1 MKRPKLRSA
10 YRAPALRAIV
20 FGIAMILAAAGAFA
34 DIAEDVADHESSGL
48 DRSVSLALHGFD
60 SPFMDVAMRILSA
73 LGSASVVVFTVA
85 AIALWA
91 LRRGERRAAAILVA
105 LGIVTEALN
114 LALKL
119 TFQRTRPSLF
129 VEIVTLHSYSFP
141 SGHSMSAAAVYG
153 MCAIV
158 AARLRPSA
166 ARSLAIATPVL
177 ALLIGVS
184 RVFLGVHWPTDV
196 LAGFCAGAILLLM
209 GVFSLGGRPSDPRTA
224 QFPARD

>member
-1 MKRPKLRSA
+1 VPVKRLTLRHT
-10 YRAPALRAIV
+10 L
-20 FGIAMILAAAGAFA
+20 FGIVAILAAAGVFA
-34 DIAEDVADHESSGL
+34 DIVEDVGDRASSDL
-48 DRSVSLALHGFD
+48 DRTVSLALHGLD

-73 LGSASVVVFTVA
+73 LGSPSVVVFTVA
-85 AIALWA
+85 AVAIWA
-91 LRRGERRAAAILVA
+91 FRRGERRAATILVA
-105 LGIVTEALN
+105 SGIVTEALN

-129 VEIVTLHSYSFP
+129 VEIATLHSYSFP
-141 SGHSMSAAAVYG
+141 SGHSMSAVAVYG

-166 ARSLAIATPVL
+166 ARALAIATPIL

-196 LAGFCAGAILLLM
+196 LAGFCAGAILLLL
-209 GVFSLGGRPSDPRTA
+209 GVFALGRSGCAPRTA